1 MNNFSNISFKGVVM
15 NKKQYTLRVGVIT
28 LLLTSMLGLGYLLGS
43 TDTGP
48 SAAAA
53 LAGVV
58 AMMAPTPTPVVPVGD
73 PIPLK
78 SLSGLTS
85 LDATVNINV
94 NGMLSDKRVRG
105 DLTATVSTNNKG
117 SSKIVVTGPLL
128 GDIVAQVGGSAMSL
142 FTPSS
147 VEIYKVPEGTYIV
160 VKSLFDVCIK
170 PKAANSTEAMDQMNP
185 QKLMDMFTSKDV
197 ARGTLAGSETMNGAA
212 VKHYVI
218 DGPTFLA
225 AAQNSKDKTLRT
237 FGDSLWA
244 AKDADLYVSSAGYPV
259 AFQGGYSGLFEPLKF
274 EGDFDVQI
282 EVTGINQNTP
292 IKLPASCNNPIS
304 Q

>member
-1 MNNFSNISFKGVVM
+1 MNNFSNISFKGVVI
-15 NKKQYTLRVGVIT
+15 NKKQYALRVGVIT

-197 ARGTLAGSETMNGAA
+197 ARGTLAGSETINGAA

-259 AFQGGYSGLFEPLKF
+259 AFQGGYSGLFDPLKF

-282 EVTGINQNTP
+282 EVTSVNQNTP

>member
-1 MNNFSNISFKGVVM
+1 M
-15 NKKQYTLRVGVIT
+15 NKKQYVLRVGVVT
-28 LLLTSMLGLGYLLGS
+28 LLLASMLSIGYFLGS
-43 TDTGP
+43 TGAGP

-53 LAGVV
+53 LADAVKSF
-58 AMMAPTPTPVVPVGD
+58 APTPTVVAPVGD

-78 SLSGLTS
+78 PLSGLTS
-85 LDATVNINV
+85 LDATVNLST
-94 NGMLSDKRVRG
+94 NGMLSDKRVQG
-105 DLTATVSTNNKG
+105 DLTATVSTNNQG

-142 FTPSS
+142 FTPSQ
-147 VEIYKVPEGTYIV
+147 VQIYKVPEGTYIV

-197 ARGTLAGSETMNGAA
+197 ARGTFAGNETLKGAA

-225 AAQNSKDKTLRT
+225 AAQNSKDKTLST
-237 FGDSLWA
+237 FGKSLWS
-244 AKDADLYVSSAGYPV
+244 AKNTDLYVSSAGYPV
-259 AFQGGYSGLFEPLKF
+259 ALQGSYSGLFDPLKF
-274 EGDFDVQI
+274 QGDFDVQI
-282 EVTGINQNTP
+282 EVTGVNQNTP
-292 IKLPASCNNPIS
+292 IKLPSSCNNPIS

>member
-1 MNNFSNISFKGVVM
+1 M
-15 NKKQYTLRVGVIT
+15 NKKQYALRVGVIT

-170 PKAANSTEAMDQMNP
+170 PKAANSTESVEQMNP

-197 ARGTLAGSETMNGAA
+197 ARGTLAGSETINGAA

-259 AFQGGYSGLFEPLKF
+259 AFQGGYSGLFDPLKF

-282 EVTGINQNTP
+282 EVTGVNQNTP

>member
-1 MNNFSNISFKGVVM
+1 M
-15 NKKQYTLRVGVIT
+15 NKKQYALRVGVIT

-197 ARGTLAGSETMNGAA
+197 ARGTLAGSETINGAA

-259 AFQGGYSGLFEPLKF
+259 AFQGGYSGLFDPLKF

-282 EVTGINQNTP
+282 EVTGVNQNTP